1 MGAPMTSKTGLATPQ
16 FGQQGL
22 GQWGQ
27 AHPGGLQQLGQS
39 IGGGYKPMPF
49 NVNMGQGLGSEH
61 KPSARSGWQCAQRS
75 SRQRWNDAQH
85 DVPAASG

>member
-1 MGAPMTSKTGLATPQ
+1 MTSKTGLATPQ

-49 NVNMGQGLGSEH
+49 NVNMGQGLPAVNTNPALG
-61 KPSARSGWQCAQRS
+61 AAGQCAQRS
-75 SRQRWNDAQH
+75 LRQRWNDAQH